1 MDSNDRSI
9 VGLAMVSHALVHT
22 YELTIPLLMVIWLDQ
37 FPVTEATLGLVVAV
51 GYGLFGFGALPSGI
65 LSDRFGSQ
73 RLIAVCLLGM
83 GASFALLSVAANLVM
98 IAAAVCLWGAAAS
111 IYHPSGLSL
120 ISKGVK
126 DTGSGFAYHGMA
138 GNAGIA
144 LGPLLTVLL
153 LVFVDW
159 RTAALVL
166 AIPALVAVAGILRV
180 DIDESAAVNLASDG
194 GDSRAE
200 TNLSSFGEFVGAS
213 RSLFLGGFA
222 FIFAIIIFNG
232 LYYRGI
238 LTFLPELLSDFTA
251 ATVVSNLGVL
261 SERLNPSD
269 FIYIG
274 LLMVGIGGQYVGGR
288 ALDHVPV
295 EKGLLAGYVVLAS
308 IAVLFIPASSMGV
321 VAIIAVSLVLGF
333 VLFSLQPLY
342 QFAVAEYSPADT
354 RGLSYGYTYLGQ
366 FGVGAAGAAI
376 VGFILTYSSVSVV
389 FIAVGGFA
397 LIAAAIASY
406 LYWQ

>member
-22 YELTIPLLMVIWLDQ
+22 YELTIPLLMVAWLGE
-37 FPVTEATLGLVVAV
+37 FPVTEATLGFVVAV
-51 GYGLFGFGALPSGI
+51 GYGLFGFGALPSGV

-73 RLIAVCLLGM
+73 RLIAVCLFGM
-83 GASFALLSVAANLVM
+83 GASFALLSVASNLAV
-98 IAAAVCLWGAAAS
+98 IAVAVCLWGAAAS
-111 IYHPSGLSL
+111 VYHPSGLSL

-144 LGPLLTVLL
+144 LGPLAVVLL

-159 RTAALVL
+159 RAAALVL
-166 AIPALVAVAGILRV
+166 AVPAFLAVAGILRV
-180 DIDESAAVNLASDG
+180 DIDEAAAVNVSPDG
-194 GDSRAE
+194 GGSRSAGVS
-200 TNLSSFGEFVGAS
+200 TFGEFVGVS

-222 FIFAIIIFNG
+222 FVFAIIIFNG

-251 ATVVSNLGVL
+251 SAVASNVGVL

-274 LLMVGIGGQYVGGR
+274 LLMVGIAGQYVGGR
-288 ALDHVPV
+288 AVDHVPV
-295 EKGLLAGYVVLAS
+295 EKGLLAGYVTLAA
-308 IAVLFIPASSMGV
+308 IALLFIPVSGMGV
-321 VAIIAVSLVLGF
+321 TALVAVSLVLGF

-342 QFAVAEYSPADT
+342 QYAVSEYSPPDA

-366 FGVGAAGAAI
+366 FGVGAAGAAV
-376 VGFILTYSSVSVV
+376 VGFILTYSTVSVV
-389 FIAVGGFA
+389 FATVAAFA
-397 LIAAAIASY
+397 LVAAAIAGY
-406 LYWQ
+406 VHWQ